1 MVASAT
7 RPPMVRAG
15 DMAEMMAAPQ
25 ALAELAAV
33 LADPD
38 FTTDPGGLLRSW
50 ASAVAGEL
58 DESAR
63 YAPCDDGGGHEP
75 PLGDVE
81 SLAVAL
87 AAWHGRVRNGDV
99 RRRLPDVSAET
110 VRLRLAG
117 LCSRGILTR
126 KGRNSGTTY
135 TLRR

>member
-1 MVASAT
+1 MVAQAA
-7 RPPMVRAG
+7 RRYLVPGAG
-15 DMAEMMAAPQ
+15 MMGECMTVPAALQ
-25 ALAELAAV
+25 ELAAV

-38 FTTDPGGLLRSW
+38 FTTDPGGLLRAW
-50 ASAVAGEL
+50 ASAVAGDL

-63 YAPCDDGGGHEP
+63 YAPRGGDP
-75 PLGDVE
+75 APLGDVE

-87 AAWHGRVRNGDV
+87 ATWHGRVTNGDI
-99 RRRLPDVSAET
+99 RRRLPEVSAET

>member
-1 MVASAT
+1 MGECMT
-7 RPPMVRAG
+7 
-15 DMAEMMAAPQ
+15 APQ
-25 ALAELAAV
+25 ALQELAAV

-38 FTTDPGGLLRSW
+38 FTTDPGGLLRAW
-50 ASAVAGEL
+50 ASAVAGDL

-63 YAPCDDGGGHEP
+63 YAPSSESERGDTES

-110 VRLRLAG
+110 VRLRLAD
-117 LCSRGILTR
+117 LCARGILTR
-126 KGRNSGTTY
+126 SGRNSGTTY
-135 TLRR
+135 TLRGDE

>member
-1 MVASAT
+1 
-7 RPPMVRAG
+7 
-15 DMAEMMAAPQ
+15 MMGECMTVPAALQ
-25 ALAELAAV
+25 ELAAV

-38 FTTDPGGLLRSW
+38 FATDPGGLLRAW
-50 ASAVAGEL
+50 ASAVAGDL

-63 YAPCDDGGGHEP
+63 YAPRGGDP
-75 PLGDVE
+75 APLGDVE

-87 AAWHGRVRNGDV
+87 ATWHGRVTNGDI
-99 RRRLPDVSAET
+99 RRRLPEVSAET